1 MSRRLPGLVFV
12 CVCVYAN
19 TIEQLDV
26 FTWIFALRVPINNPD
41 LFFLMIHFYYLSD
54 KPIYVHLRPSP
65 GWKNGCGGCGFGN
78 FWLSFP
84 YAAMPSAPDMKF
96 QEARCLSEQYLPFS
110 KETEWVIIT
119 VRQ

>member
-1 MSRRLPGLVFV
+1 MITHSCTVMPRRLPGLVFV

-26 FTWIFALRVPINNPD
+26 FTWIFALRVPINSPD
-41 LFFLMIHFYYLSD
+41 LFFLMIHFLLSFRQTNLCSSETL
-54 KPIYVHLRPSP
+54 PRL
-65 GWKNGCGGCGFGN
+65 GFGN

-96 QEARCLSEQYLPFS
+96 QEARCLSEQ
-110 KETEWVIIT
+110 
-119 VRQ
+119 